1 MKAEDVET
9 KLLDCVRCAACREAC
24 PTYVVIG
31 KETATPRGRIAL
43 MLAEHRGQIPLDDEF
58 QLHMDLCTG
67 CRACELACP
76 SGVEYGAL
84 IEHTRAKVRKAL
96 PRKRLGA
103 LVEKVALHWLVP
115 SRSRLR
121 MAARLMHLGQVPTL
135 RRAIRAVLPTKLR
148 DLEALAP
155 QIPSVRV
162 GGLAPEP
169 VVGPVMANANFF
181 AGCVAAVA
189 LPNVDTATLKV
200 LARGGCQVAMPEGQT
215 CCGALHAHQG
225 DLDFARKLARQNIDA
240 FEGDDPIVTNS
251 AGCGA
256 MLKEYGHLLADDPQY
271 RDRAAALAGR
281 TKDIS
286 EYLDQVGAPRP
297 TQELNLTVAI
307 QDPCHL
313 GNVQRVR
320 QQPRRLLKSIKGLV
334 LKEPS
339 DGEICCGAA
348 GIYNLTQPE
357 TAAAL
362 LERKVAHILLTG
374 ATVVATANPG
384 CYLHM
389 QRRLQEHGVR
399 VAHVVELL
407 EEATRP

>member
-1 MKAEDVET
+1 
-9 KLLDCVRCAACREAC
+9 
-24 PTYVVIG
+24 
-31 KETATPRGRIAL
+31 
-43 MLAEHRGQIPLDDEF
+43 
-58 QLHMDLCTG
+58 
-67 CRACELACP
+67 
-76 SGVEYGAL
+76 
-84 IEHTRAKVRKAL
+84 
-96 PRKRLGA
+96 
-103 LVEKVALHWLVP
+103 VP
-115 SRSRLR
+115 
-121 MAARLMHLGQVPTL
+121 AL
-135 RRAIRAVLPTKLR
+135 RRAIRAVLPTRLR

-155 QIPSVRV
+155 RIPAVQS
-162 GGLAPEP
+162 GSLAPEP
-169 VVGPVMANANFF
+169 VTGQVTAQANFF
-181 AGCVAAVA
+181 AGCVATVT

-200 LARGGCQVAMPEGQT
+200 LGRCGCQVAMPEGQT

-225 DLDFARKLARQNIDA
+225 DIEFAQKLARQNIDA
-240 FEGDDPIVTNS
+240 FAGDDVIVTNS

-256 MLKEYGHLLADDPQY
+256 MLKEYGHLLAEDPEY
-271 RDRAAALAGR
+271 KERAADFARR

-286 EYLDQVGAPRP
+286 EYLDQIGPLSP
-297 TQELNLTVAI
+297 TQELNVTVAI

-313 GNVQRVR
+313 GNVQRIR

-334 LKEPS
+334 LMEPT

-362 LERKVAHILLTG
+362 LERKVSHLLKTG

-384 CYLHM
+384 CHLHLL
-389 QRRLQEHGVR
+389 RRLEEHGVR